1 VSGFRIQNDDQYD
14 KALEWLRERAEKI
27 QLKVHDP
34 LTSDE
39 DRASLLKNYDLVS
52 DEIQRYRREGP
63 AKPSIP
69 EADPEPPKQL
79 DPPPAPPPAPPPDPQ
94 PAKKVRDFLDDD
106 E

>member
-1 VSGFRIQNDDQYD
+1 VETVGKIENDEQYE
-14 KALEWLRERAEKI
+14 KALVWLRERAEKI
-27 QLKVHDP
+27 KMKVHDP

-39 DRASLLKNYDLVS
+39 DKAALLKNYDLVS

-63 AKPSIP
+63 ANPSIP

-79 DPPPAPPPAPPPDPQ
+79 DPPPAPPDPN

-106 E
+106 